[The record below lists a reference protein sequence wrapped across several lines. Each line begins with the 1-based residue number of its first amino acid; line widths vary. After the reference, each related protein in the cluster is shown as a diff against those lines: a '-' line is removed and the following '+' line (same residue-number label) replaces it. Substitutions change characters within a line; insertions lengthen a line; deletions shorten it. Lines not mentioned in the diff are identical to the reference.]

1 MLSTFDEEEL
11 QSANEELTTVNEQSL
26 LRNHALN
33 ALTDELSNFISS
45 ADLPMV
51 TVGRDLRIRRLT
63 PAAQKIF
70 NLLPTDA
77 GRSLEHIKFSLIV
90 DSLTTVI
97 EQVISSVQPWARDVR
112 DGDGRWWLLR
122 VLPFHTGD
130 NRIDGATLV
139 AVDIDLVRQSHEL
152 KEARDAALAIVQAV
166 RELLVILDT
175 ECRVGLAND
184 AFDALLGED
193 LSRSK
198 ASTFG
203 TPVTASGGALTY
215 VDC

>member
-1 MLSTFDEEEL
+1 M
-11 QSANEELTTVNEQSL
+11 
-26 LRNHALN
+26 
-33 ALTDELSNFISS
+33 
-45 ADLPMV
+45 
-51 TVGRDLRIRRLT
+51 
-63 PAAQKIF
+63 
-70 NLLPTDA
+70 
-77 GRSLEHIKFSLIV
+77 
-90 DSLTTVI
+90 
-97 EQVISSVQPWARDVR
+97 QPWARDVR

-122 VLPFHTGD
+122 VLPFRTGD